1 MIKYTNARLVN
12 DIKRGDE
19 NAFDYIYLEYSRLV
33 FHVALSIV
41 GNYELTKDLVQETF
55 TRFYASRELL
65 DPKKNVKY
73 YLLAIAK
80 NLALE
85 TVKSR
90 REQEELNEEEVED
103 GESGIQR
110 YESFDEMID
119 KFRKVLTDDEID
131 IVVLHLS
138 DDMKFKDIAMVK
150 NATLSSITSK
160 YDRAIKKIKKC
171 NEREK
176 IYE

>member
-110 YESFDEMID
+110 YDG
-119 KFRKVLTDDEID
+119 
-131 IVVLHLS
+131 
-138 DDMKFKDIAMVK
+138 
-150 NATLSSITSK
+150 
-160 YDRAIKKIKKC
+160 
-171 NEREK
+171 
-176 IYE
+176 